1 MVAQSDNAAIAVRG
15 DGWLREM
22 RWLGRA
28 RVLAYSRIFLA
39 VALIVACGWIA
50 TGNGLVDR
58 NHRPFG
64 TDFLSFWSSSAL
76 ALAGTPEAAY
86 SEAAHVAMQEHA
98 IGAPDLP
105 YYAWFYPPI
114 FLLMVWPL
122 ALLPYVW
129 SLLAWLIGTGTGYVA
144 VLRGFAKTPHA
155 LVPILAFPAV
165 WVNAIHGQNGFLSTA
180 LLGGGL
186 LLLDARRPIAAGL
199 LFGAMAYKPQL
210 ALLLPFA
217 LIATRE
223 WKALAAAAAS
233 AAALAAASLAAFGAK
248 TFAAFFAMSY
258 FAQLTVE
265 QGVVSW
271 TKMAS
276 AFSAFRLLGGSVP
289 LAYAAQTVVAL
300 AAVAMIVRIWR
311 GSAPYETK
319 AAALAAGTL
328 LMSPFLLSYD
338 LTLLAIPIVCF
349 ARQGMRH
356 GFLPWEK
363 LILTLAWLLPAAC
376 EPIAGLTAL
385 QIAPIVIGLI
395 LWQAARRITVAATV
409 AMPKTA

>member
-28 RVLAYSRIFLA
+28 RVRAYSRIFLA
-39 VALIVACGWIA
+39 VAVIVACGWIA

-86 SEAAHVAMQEHA
+86 NEAAHAAMEQHA

-105 YYAWFYPPI
+105 YYAWFYPPS

-122 ALLPYVW
+122 AFLPYAW
-129 SLLAWLIGTGTGYVA
+129 SLLAWLIGTGTGYAA

-155 LVPILAFPAV
+155 LVPILGFPAV
-165 WVNAIHGQNGFLSTA
+165 WVNAIHGQNGFLSVA

-186 LLLDARRPIAAGL
+186 LLLGARRPIAGGL
-199 LFGAMAYKPQL
+199 LLGAMAYKPQL

-217 LIATRE
+217 LIAGGE

-233 AAALAAASLAAFGAK
+233 ATVLAATSLAAFGVK
-248 TFAAFFAMSY
+248 TFAAFFAASY
-258 FAQLTVE
+258 FARLTVE

-276 AFSAFRLLGGSVP
+276 SFAALRLLGAPVP
-289 LAYAAQTVVAL
+289 LAYVVQIVVAV
-300 AAVAMIVRIWR
+300 AAVAMIMRIWR
-311 GSAPYETK
+311 GSAASEAK

-328 LMSPFLLSYD
+328 VMSPFLLSYD
-338 LTLLAIPIVCF
+338 LTLLGIPIVWL
-349 ARQGMRH
+349 ARQGMRR

-363 LILTLAWLLPAAC
+363 SILTLAWLLPALS
-376 EPIAGLTAL
+376 EPIANQTSL
-385 QIAPIVIGLI
+385 QIAPIVVGLI
-395 LWQAARRITVAATV
+395 LWQTARRITTEMAVAV
-409 AMPKTA
+409 PKTA

>member
-1 MVAQSDNAAIAVRG
+1 MAQSENAAIAVGG

-22 RWLGRA
+22 RWLGRE
-28 RVLAYSRIFLA
+28 RVLAYSRILLA
-39 VALIVACGWIA
+39 IAVIVACGWVA

-76 ALAGTPEAAY
+76 TLAGTPEAAY
-86 SEAAHVAMQEHA
+86 SEAAHVAMQERA
-98 IGAPDLP
+98 IGAQDLP

-114 FLLMVWPL
+114 FLLLVWPL
-122 ALLPYVW
+122 ALLPYAW
-129 SLLAWLIGTGTGYVA
+129 SLLAWLIGTGTGYAA
-144 VLRGFAKTPHA
+144 VLRGFAKTPHT

-186 LLLDARRPIAAGL
+186 LLLGARRPIAAGL
-199 LFGAMAYKPQL
+199 LFGVMIYKPQL

-217 LIATRE
+217 LIAGRE

-233 AAALAAASLAAFGAK
+233 ATMLAGASLAAFGPK
-248 TFAAFFAMSY
+248 TFAAFFATSH

-276 AFSAFRLLGGSVP
+276 AFAAFRLLGASVP
-289 LAYAAQTVVAL
+289 LAYAVQIVVAV
-300 AAVAMIVRIWR
+300 AAAAMIARIWR
-311 GSAPYETK
+311 GSAAYEAK

-338 LTLLAIPIVCF
+338 LTLLAIPIVCL
-349 ARQGMRH
+349 ARQGMRR

-363 LILTLAWLLPAAC
+363 LIVTLAWLLPVAC
-376 EPIAGLTAL
+376 EPIASLTTL
-385 QIAPIVIGLI
+385 PIAPIVIGLI
-395 LWQAARRITVAATV
+395 LWQVTRRITAEIAVAV
-409 AMPKTA
+409 P